1 MKEAQIQKVI
11 VDYLNTVL
19 PSSYRCFAIPNAS
32 QRTATGRPANAVAGL
47 TRGVPDL
54 AIVGGVG
61 RVFFLEVKAAK
72 GRLSEYQ
79 KEFGDWCAFKGQV
92 PWACVHSVEETRHA
106 LCEWQIVTRE
116 VAYVKQC

>member
-1 MKEAQIQKVI
+1 MKEAQIQKAI
-11 VDYLNTVL
+11 VDYLNAVL
-19 PSSYRCFAIPNAS
+19 PNEYRCFAIPNGS

-72 GRLSEYQ
+72 GRLSEFQ
-79 KEFGDWCAFKGQV
+79 SEFANWCLCKGVV
-92 PWACVHSVEETRHA
+92 PWACVRSVEDVRVALEAWKIETRE
-106 LCEWQIVTRE
+106 C
-116 VAYVKQC
+116 KKC

>member
-1 MKEAQIQKVI
+1 LKEAQIQKAI
-11 VDYLNTVL
+11 VDYLNVVL
-19 PSSYRCFAIPNAS
+19 PLNFRCFAIPNAS

-47 TRGVPDL
+47 RRGVPDL

-79 KEFGDWCAFKGQV
+79 SEFGDWCAHKGLI

-106 LCEWQIVTRE
+106 LREWQIETRE
-116 VAYVKQC
+116 SQ